1 MQTMVERFFDELRHS
16 LPAEDRGNDPPAESE
31 KLQNEPKA
39 DESFLAAVPTIR
51 QIIWRKLFRARR
63 DDAPDLIQ
71 KVVLQLLTWRKNNP
85 NKIEEMTPEE
95 WQSFASKAAHH
106 AVNQRLSNNENLSVP
121 IDEAG
126 EIPGDDFVVGNTQA
140 EVASLLS
147 KFWQGIC
154 QLSLRQRR
162 ALLLGS
168 DSLIVLLRLYGVSN
182 QNLSEILEINESE
195 LLEIIDR
202 VPLKDAQ
209 IALLIADRDGGDTKN
224 RSIGSL
230 TQSIKK
236 ARHKARARLQ
246 KLISE

>member
-1 MQTMVERFFDELRHS
+1 MVERFFDELRHN
-16 LPAEDRGNDPPAESE
+16 LPAADRENDPPEQSE
-31 KLQNEPKA
+31 KLESEPKA
-39 DESFLAAVPTIR
+39 DESFRAALPTIR
-51 QIIWRKLFRARR
+51 QIVWRKLFRARR

-71 KVVLQLLTWRKNNP
+71 KVVLQLLIWRKNNP
-85 NKIEEMTPEE
+85 NKIEEMTAEE

-106 AVNQRLSNNENLSVP
+106 AVNQCLSNNENLSVP

-126 EIPGDDFVVGNTQA
+126 EIPGDDLVVGNTQA

-168 DSLIVLLRLYGVSN
+168 DSLIVLLRFNGVSN
-182 QNLSEILEINESE
+182 QNLGEILGLTESE
-195 LLEIIDR
+195 LLEVINR
-202 VPLKDAQ
+202 LPLKDAQ
-209 IALLIADRDGGDTKN
+209 IAHLIAARDGDAKN

-246 KLISE
+246 KLLSE